1 MKSIA
6 LATLAL
12 VTGLGNAAHGDCM
25 GARCTTEER
34 PMVAP
39 QAIDATLRSRIDDA
53 LKDLEIASA
62 RALKADQERLD
73 ALCATVNCTNPKPTS
88 SPSGR

>member
-73 ALCATVNCTNPKPTS
+73 ALCATVNCTTPKPTS

>member
-1 MKSIA
+1 MNVVA

-12 VTGLGNAAHGDCM
+12 VSGLGNAAHGDCM

-39 QAIDATLRSRIDDA
+39 QAIDATLGSRIDKA
-53 LKDLEIASA
+53 LKDLEIANA
-62 RALKADQERLD
+62 RALKADQERMN
-73 ALCATVNCTNPKPTS
+73 ALCAAVNCARPEPTKN
-88 SPSGR
+88 PSGR